1 MQAQLKIQGPVEIIC
16 RTSPDREARREAN
29 KPIYHECIAFG
40 GALRFPNDKRIE
52 GRFDHAIFLA
62 EIAPRAINGFENR
75 AQQIHDIK
83 LLSLLEAA
91 PLLQVANGKKA
102 ELAGAAK

>member
-1 MQAQLKIQGPVEIIC
+1 MQAQLKVQGPVEIIC

-52 GRFDHAIFLA
+52 GRFDHAVFLA
-62 EIAPRAINGFENR
+62 EISPRAVNGFENR

-83 LLSLLEAA
+83 LISLLEAA
-91 PLLQVANGKKA
+91 PLAPAVNAKKP
-102 ELAGAAK
+102 EPAGAAK